1 MMAKAK
7 TTFFCQ
13 NCGTQHAK
21 WMGQCSACNEWNTIV
36 EEVIQKEV
44 AREWKQT
51 NAAKIIAKPLKIEEI
66 QLNAEERIPTKNKEL
81 DTVLGGGLVKGSVTL
96 LGGEPGIGKSTLI
109 LQISLAIPDKV
120 LYVSGEE
127 SQSQIKMR
135 AERIQKNASNC
146 LILTETNTQQI
157 FKNIEKVKP
166 QVLVIDS
173 IQTLHTNAID
183 ASPGSISQ
191 IRETTAELIK
201 FAKETGTPV
210 LLIGHINKEG
220 QIAGPKILEHMV
232 DVVLQFEGDRNHT
245 YRILRSQKNRFGS
258 TAELGIYEM
267 LSDGLRE
274 VSNPS
279 EILISKKDADLSG
292 TAISSTLEGIRPLM
306 IEVQALVSTA
316 VYGTPQRTTTG
327 YNLKRLHM
335 VLAVLEKR
343 AGFKLAAKDVFL
355 NITGGISIDDPAID
369 LAVVASILSSNQ
381 DIAISPNVC
390 FAAEIGLAGEIRPVS
405 KIDQRILE
413 AKKLGYKTFVASK
426 YNKITLKES
435 GIKLILVGKIEEV
448 FATLFA

>member
-1 MMAKAK
+1 MAKTK

-21 WMGQCSACNEWNTIV
+21 WVGQCGVCKEWNTVV
-36 EEVIQKEV
+36 EEVIQKEEK
-44 AREWKQT
+44 RNWQQST
-51 NAAKIIAKPLKIEEI
+51 TAKTVTKPLKIADI
-66 QLNAEERIPTKNKEL
+66 QLNPEERIKTNNNEL
-81 DTVLGGGLVKGSVTL
+81 DNVLGGGLVKGSVTL
-96 LGGEPGIGKSTLI
+96 LGGEPGIGKSTLL
-109 LQISLAIPDKV
+109 LQVALNISQKV

-135 AERIQKNASNC
+135 AERLQEKNANC

-157 FKNIEKVKP
+157 FRSIEAVAP
-166 QVLVIDS
+166 EVLVIDS
-173 IQTLHTNAID
+173 IQTLHTNSIE

-191 IRETTAELIK
+191 IRETSAELIK
-201 FAKETGTPV
+201 FAKETATPV

-220 QIAGPKILEHMV
+220 HIAGPKILEHMV

-292 TAISSTLEGIRPLM
+292 TSIASTLEGIRPLM
-306 IEVQALVSTA
+306 IEIQALVSTA
-316 VYGTPQRTTTG
+316 VYGTPQRSTTG
-327 YNLKRLHM
+327 YNLKRLNM
-335 VLAVLEKR
+335 ILAVLEKR
-343 AGFKLAAKDVFL
+343 AGFKLGAKDVFL
-355 NITGGISIDDPAID
+355 NVTGGIHVDDPAID
-369 LAVVASILSSNQ
+369 LAVVAAILSSNQ
-381 DIAISPNVC
+381 DIAINPDVC
-390 FAAEIGLAGEIRPVS
+390 FAAEVGLAGEIRPVS
-405 KIDQRILE
+405 KIDQRITE
-413 AKKLGYKTFVASK
+413 AEKLGYKTFVTSK
-426 YNKITLKES
+426 HNKISSKNHK
-435 GIKLILVGKIEEV
+435 IRLILVGKIEEA